1 MSDVYGGTIH
11 YRCAFDATCVNSAWD
26 DPYPDIS
33 KRVRT
38 WVEDTLDVPRD
49 TLKTKTFLL
58 GGSLKE
64 ECPPKTF
71 FETLS
76 RNYNT
81 EGLAPTYWG
90 CRLSHPCSEFF
101 YRRWTHDLTLA
112 TLGPN
117 SFRIVVVSQYS
128 MAGYLGE
135 EPDPPSAF
143 VPGIVQSLI
152 TSRHWECTSGD
163 EILSDQPVGV
173 DADHLEGFKISV
185 LSSTRTCPVV
195 YLSRSQDTGR
205 PGILD
210 EPLAKLLCGAAK
222 VYVAESTKVD
232 PELEKLLGDFTTWN
246 GGIRVYQ
253 PGVNIHSQADQKR
266 HRFFTPTDIRR
277 LGKDEVTMQIVR
289 ACCRRAQIFGP
300 NDLVS
305 IEAIV
310 SNARRRRLHELFHEA
325 GPESAPELVELAQD
339 LARQNEDLQ
348 RDKRRLREEN
358 DLLRMDYET
367 RKEEVLKVL
376 EKPLG
381 GRGADSEADTS

>member
-11 YRCAFDATCVNSAWD
+11 YRCAFDATCVNSDWD

-58 GGSLKE
+58 GGSFKD

-90 CRLSHPCSEFF
+90 CRISHPCSEFF
-101 YRRWTHDLTLA
+101 YRRWTHDLTLSS
-112 TLGPN
+112 LDPK
-117 SFRIVVVSQYS
+117 SFRIVVVSRFS

-135 EPDPPSAF
+135 EPEPPNPF
-143 VPGIVQSLI
+143 VPGIIQSLI
-152 TSRHWECTSGD
+152 TSRHWKCTSGD
-163 EILSDQPVGV
+163 EILSDQPVDV
-173 DADHLEGFKISV
+173 FEERLDVFKNSV
-185 LSSTRTCPVV
+185 LSPTRACPLV
-195 YLSRSQDTGR
+195 YISRSQDTER
-205 PGILD
+205 PLVLQ
-210 EPLAKLLCGAAK
+210 EPMASFLCGAAK
-222 VYVAESTKVD
+222 VYVAESTNVD
-232 PELEKLLGDFTTWN
+232 RELEKLLGDFTTWN

-300 NDLVS
+300 SDVVS

-310 SNARRRRLHELFHEA
+310 STARRRRLHELFHES
-325 GPESAPELVELAQD
+325 GQESETELMEMAKD
-339 LARQNEDLQ
+339 FAKQNEDLQ
-348 RDKRRLREEN
+348 RENRRLQEEN
-358 DLLRMDYET
+358 ESILLEYES
-367 RKEEVLKVL
+367 RKEEILKVL
-376 EKPLG
+376 EKPI
-381 GRGADSEADTS
+381 GRRMSDSEAKTS

>member
-1 MSDVYGGTIH
+1 MSDLYGGTIH

-38 WVEDTLDVPRD
+38 WVEDTLAVPRN
-49 TLKTKTFLL
+49 TLKTKAFLL
-58 GGSLKE
+58 GGTFKE

-90 CRLSHPCSEFF
+90 CRISHPCSEFF

-112 TLGPN
+112 TVGPN
-117 SFRIVVVSQYS
+117 SFRVVVVSRYS

-152 TSRHWECTSGD
+152 TSRHWKCTSGD
-163 EILSDQPVGV
+163 EFLSDQPVDV
-173 DADHLEGFKISV
+173 RPDHLELFSKSV
-185 LSSTRTCPVV
+185 LSRTRMCPLV
-195 YLSRSQDTGR
+195 YISRPHDSG
-205 PGILD
+205 PPSVKG

-222 VYVAESTKVD
+222 VYVAESAEVD
-232 PELEKLLGDFTTWN
+232 PGLEKMLGDFSTWN

-253 PGVNIHSQADQKR
+253 SGVNIHSQADQRR
-266 HRFFTPTDIRR
+266 HRFFTPADIRR

-289 ACCRRAQIFGP
+289 ACCRRAQVFGP
-300 NDLVS
+300 SDVVS

-310 SNARRRRLHELFHEA
+310 STSRRRRLHELFHES
-325 GPESAPELVELAQD
+325 GQESDTELMELAQD
-339 LARQNEDLQ
+339 LERQNEDLQ
-348 RDKRRLREEN
+348 RENRRLQEEKELILMEYESKREEI
-358 DLLRMDYET
+358 
-367 RKEEVLKVL
+367 LKVL
-376 EKPLG
+376 GNPLG
-381 GRGADSEADTS
+381 GKASDSDAIE

>member
-33 KRVRT
+33 KRIRT

-49 TLKTKTFLL
+49 TLKTKTFIQ
-58 GGSLKE
+58 GGSFKD

-90 CRLSHPCSEFF
+90 CRISHPCSEFF

-152 TSRHWECTSGD
+152 TSRHWKCTSGD
-163 EILSDQPVGV
+163 EILSDRSIGV
-173 DADHLEGFKISV
+173 YDDSLEVFKNSV
-185 LSSTRTCPVV
+185 LSPTRSCPVV
-195 YLSRSQDTGR
+195 YISRSQDNGR
-205 PGILD
+205 PGILE

-222 VYVAESTKVD
+222 VYVAESAEVD
-232 PELEKLLGDFTTWN
+232 PGLEKMLGDFSTWN

-289 ACCRRAQIFGP
+289 ACCRRAQLFGP
-300 NDLVS
+300 SDVVS

-310 SNARRRRLHELFHEA
+310 STARRRRLHELFHES
-325 GPESAPELVELAQD
+325 GQESETELMEMAQD
-339 LARQNEDLQ
+339 LAKQNEDLQ
-348 RDKRRLREEN
+348 RKNRRLEEKIESMH
-358 DLLRMDYET
+358 LEYES
-367 RKEEVLKVL
+367 RKEEILKVL
-376 EKPLG
+376 EKPL
-381 GRGADSEADTS
+381 RGDASDSDAVE

>member
-11 YRCAFDATCVNSAWD
+11 YRCAFDATCVNSEWTD
-26 DPYPDIS
+26 SYPDIS

-49 TLKTKTFLL
+49 TLKTKAFLMGGTF
-58 GGSLKE
+58 KD

-90 CRLSHPCSEFF
+90 CRLSHQCSEFF

-117 SFRIVVVSQYS
+117 SFRVVVVSRYS

-152 TSRHWECTSGD
+152 TSRHWKCVSGD
-163 EILSDQPVGV
+163 EFLSDQPVEV
-173 DADHLEGFKISV
+173 YADHLEPFTKSV
-185 LSSTRTCPVV
+185 LSSTRTCPLV
-195 YLSRSQDTGR
+195 YISRSQDSDR
-205 PGILD
+205 LLVDP
-210 EPLAKLLCGAAK
+210 EPMAKLLCGAAK
-222 VYVAESTKVD
+222 VYVAESTDVD
-232 PELEKLLGDFTTWN
+232 SRLEKHLGDFTTWN

-253 PGVNIHSQADQKR
+253 PRVNLHSQADQKR
-266 HRFFTPTDIRR
+266 HRFFTPVDIRR
-277 LGKDEVTMQIVR
+277 IRRDEVTMQIVR
-289 ACCRRAQIFGP
+289 ACCRRAQVFAP

-305 IEAIV
+305 IESIV
-310 SNARRRRLHELFHEA
+310 SNARRRRLNELFHES
-325 GPESAPELVELAQD
+325 GRESDTELMELARD
-339 LARQNEDLQ
+339 LEKQNEELRQNN
-348 RDKRRLREEN
+348 RRLQEKIELLSTEYETKREEI
-358 DLLRMDYET
+358 
-367 RKEEVLKVL
+367 LKIL
-376 EKPLG
+376 ENPLG
-381 GRGADSEADTS
+381 GEASGPDTME